1 MPGKTIAS
9 VVEDGLCVG
18 CGTCAALCPREAIEL
33 RISTYRKI
41 YMAEVTGR
49 CTECGECLRVCPGK
63 GIALRKVGR
72 ELFPLA
78 KEHLIGR
85 YVSCYTGFSG
95 DPDERFSSSS
105 GGFAPAILRVLFR
118 LGEID
123 AAIATSPFECR
134 RFLVEPIVIN
144 GEQEIAKSRGSKY
157 CPVPV
162 NVLLRRVLENEP
174 RRYAFVGLP
183 CHIHG
188 LRLAQQAKPRLREWV
203 PFAIGI
209 FCGGMMGLQATYRIL
224 ERSGISVSEV
234 RALTYR
240 GDGWP
245 GFMMIKTRDGRV
257 IRLPYPEYGRGLS
270 HFEPDRCRLCADPVA
285 ELADISLGD
294 AWLPRFRDDHI
305 GRSVTILRSPSSER
319 LFSRAIDMGIV
330 EAEPISIQEVAESQK
345 SNVSSKKDSMGAR
358 VVFSRAFLRKTP
370 KYEQKFSFLPRSFV
384 RESRVFAWRLLK
396 NLGEKRRRLRCRESA
411 RLAGFA
417 VGSSVSA
424 R

>member
-41 YMAEVTGR
+41 YMPEVTGR
-49 CTECGECLRVCPGK
+49 CTECGECLRVCPGR
-63 GIALRKVGR
+63 GIALKKVRR

-85 YVSCYTGFSG
+85 YVSCYTGFSS

-105 GGFAPAILRVLFR
+105 GGFAPAILRALFR
-118 LGEID
+118 LGQID
-123 AAIATSPFECR
+123 AAIVTSAFDCR

-144 GEQEIAKSRGSKY
+144 GESEIAKSRGSKY

-162 NVLLRRVLENEP
+162 NVLLRRVLENGP

-188 LRLAQQAKPRLREWV
+188 LRLAQQAKPLLRGRV

-209 FCGGMMGLQATYRIL
+209 FCGGMMGLEATCRIL
-224 ERSGISVSEV
+224 ERNGISVSEV

-245 GFMMIKTRDGRV
+245 GFMMIKTRAGRV
-257 IRLPYPEYGRGLS
+257 IRLRYPEYGRGLS

-305 GRSVTILRSPSSER
+305 GRSVTILRSPSCER
-319 LFSRAIDMGIV
+319 VFSRAIDMGMV
-330 EAEPISIQEVAESQK
+330 EAEPSSIKEVAESQK
-345 SNVSSKKDSMGAR
+345 SNVFFKKDSMGAR
-358 VVFSRAFLRKTP
+358 VLFSRAFLRKTP
-370 KYEQKFSFLPRSFV
+370 KYDQRFSFRPRCFL

-396 NLGEKRRRLRCRESA
+396 DLSEKRRRLRRRESD

-417 VGSSVSA
+417 VTSSVLA